1 MSKNMKTD
9 MRDFDAICTVMD
21 LLRRGGIDRSTPN
34 SEVYSEFKK
43 RKEVS
48 DD

>member
-1 MSKNMKTD
+1 MSKDMKTD
-9 MRDFDAICTVMD
+9 MRDFDAICTVMY
-21 LLRRGGIDRSTPN
+21 LLRSGRIDRSTPN